1 VVVEGLIVERLA
13 HCFRQFPQFCEES
26 FSHQVAACRVLLDHL
41 RDTIERG
48 SLDERRNQLGM
59 RLRVAGTES
68 SVYPGKWTAATNI
81 AVLYRGRV

>member
-1 VVVEGLIVERLA
+1 LRGSPIASDNSLSSVRRAFHTKSPLA
-13 HCFRQFPQFCEES
+13 GCSSITCATRS
-26 FSHQVAACRVLLDHL
+26 NA
-41 RDTIERG
+41 G